1 MAWTASLAHTVR
13 KGFRTE
19 RAFADPW
26 VIARAVLAV
35 AVGAAIGWMRDDLL
49 ATTMM
54 SVGAFICGIG
64 TLLAPLRHRAV
75 NALVMA
81 AAFTAATTLGVF
93 LQPTGWYVLPV
104 LAVVA
109 FLAGLWRAL
118 GPAPGI
124 RACLVV
130 IGMLITADVSPG
142 IGPGLEMVR
151 WIGAGAALV
160 VLVQLLPP
168 YGNRHAAQR
177 RKLAEV
183 YASLAA
189 YARTEEAAGAAA
201 TRPGAAVTRSGGAVA
216 RPGGAARMS
225 PAPFTAARNAL
236 GLLPSSARPAAAPLY
251 GLLGEAE
258 RIRRALYAAPG
269 TPHVPYR
276 ALAETLDALARTIST
291 GKHHGPAERART
303 ELATWQGS
311 LAAVMRSRLAEAE
324 RLCALATAPRRD
336 SASALAEEPL
346 RDEEIPA
353 LCTPEGLVRGGLRRL
368 RAGLDPSMTGTPL
381 LRHALRV
388 GIGTTLGE
396 AAGRA
401 IGDFWGHGLPS
412 HGFWAALTTMLVLF
426 PDYEHTFARGWSRPV
441 GSAVGGLLAWGL
453 LQFSWSHGALALAT
467 VAFSAV
473 TFVLLRTG
481 QHVLNV
487 VLTAWIVFL
496 LHQMGTAQGLVAWGR
511 PADTVLGAAIAL
523 AVFLV
528 LPTWHHHR
536 VGDLLARWLR
546 TQQRL
551 LPALLTGYADV
562 GAADRA
568 ALEDMRDA
576 TRRAREE
583 LESAVAH
590 LPHEPRGHRARW
602 TADELARLTGAA
614 FELTRCTALLTEH
627 LPRRPDE
634 TVPELAE
641 YAAPLRD
648 HLGRLAQLA
657 RSPHGGPALRPG
669 ALRDDFAALCARTGL
684 AWLADPAEPDAVSRP
699 RARALNASLRT
710 VLALETLTAQL
721 APRPGE
727 AAADG
732 PADGPHRPHRTRH
745 GRHARTVRHTAHAT
759 A

>member
-26 VIARAVLAV
+26 AIARAVLAV

-75 NALVMA
+75 NALAMA

-201 TRPGAAVTRSGGAVA
+201 ARPGAAVTRS
-216 RPGGAARMS
+216 GGAARMS

-276 ALAETLDALARTIST
+276 ALAED
-291 GKHHGPAERART
+291 
-303 ELATWQGS
+303 
-311 LAAVMRSRLAEAE
+311 
-324 RLCALATAPRRD
+324 
-336 SASALAEEPL
+336 PL

-602 TADELARLTGAA
+602 TADELARLTAAA

-627 LPRRPDE
+627 LPRRPAE
-634 TVPELAE
+634 TVPELAQ

-727 AAADG
+727 AAAGG

>member
-1 MAWTASLAHTVR
+1 MWNTCILTAQHGGCDPVLAWTASLAHTVR

-26 VIARAVLAV
+26 AIARAVLAV

-75 NALVMA
+75 NALAMA

-201 TRPGAAVTRSGGAVA
+201 ARPGAAVTRS
-216 RPGGAARMS
+216 GGAARMS

-276 ALAETLDALARTIST
+276 ALAED
-291 GKHHGPAERART
+291 
-303 ELATWQGS
+303 
-311 LAAVMRSRLAEAE
+311 
-324 RLCALATAPRRD
+324 
-336 SASALAEEPL
+336 PL

-602 TADELARLTGAA
+602 TADELARLTAAA

-627 LPRRPDE
+627 LPRRPAE

-684 AWLADPAEPDAVSRP
+684 AWLAAPAEPDAVSRP

-727 AAADG
+727 AAAGG

>member
-1 MAWTASLAHTVR
+1 
-13 KGFRTE
+13 
-19 RAFADPW
+19 
-26 VIARAVLAV
+26 
-35 AVGAAIGWMRDDLL
+35 
-49 ATTMM
+49 
-54 SVGAFICGIG
+54 
-64 TLLAPLRHRAV
+64 
-75 NALVMA
+75 
-81 AAFTAATTLGVF
+81 
-93 LQPTGWYVLPV
+93 
-104 LAVVA
+104 
-109 FLAGLWRAL
+109 
-118 GPAPGI
+118 
-124 RACLVV
+124 
-130 IGMLITADVSPG
+130 
-142 IGPGLEMVR
+142 
-151 WIGAGAALV
+151 
-160 VLVQLLPP
+160 
-168 YGNRHAAQR
+168 
-177 RKLAEV
+177 
-183 YASLAA
+183 
-189 YARTEEAAGAAA
+189 
-201 TRPGAAVTRSGGAVA
+201 
-216 RPGGAARMS
+216 
-225 PAPFTAARNAL
+225 
-236 GLLPSSARPAAAPLY
+236 
-251 GLLGEAE
+251 
-258 RIRRALYAAPG
+258 
-269 TPHVPYR
+269 
-276 ALAETLDALARTIST
+276 
-291 GKHHGPAERART
+291 
-303 ELATWQGS
+303 
-311 LAAVMRSRLAEAE
+311 
-324 RLCALATAPRRD
+324 
-336 SASALAEEPL
+336 
-346 RDEEIPA
+346 
-353 LCTPEGLVRGGLRRL
+353 
-368 RAGLDPSMTGTPL
+368 MTGTPL

-602 TADELARLTGAA
+602 TADELARLTAAA

-627 LPRRPDE
+627 LPRRPAE

-727 AAADG
+727 AAAGG

>member
-26 VIARAVLAV
+26 AIARAVLAV

-75 NALVMA
+75 NALAMA

-201 TRPGAAVTRSGGAVA
+201 ARPGAAVTRS
-216 RPGGAARMS
+216 GGAARMS

-276 ALAETLDALARTIST
+276 ALAED
-291 GKHHGPAERART
+291 
-303 ELATWQGS
+303 
-311 LAAVMRSRLAEAE
+311 
-324 RLCALATAPRRD
+324 
-336 SASALAEEPL
+336 PL

-602 TADELARLTGAA
+602 TADELARLTAAA

-627 LPRRPDE
+627 LPRRPAE

-727 AAADG
+727 AAAGG